1 MLLPT
6 LSELGA
12 LLPLILPAMGGVW
25 VLGLVAWQRDR
36 DVRWPAAHSLL
47 FLGLSAASAIVL
59 LGQQVDREILGGA
72 IVIDPQGM
80 AFHLVFILVAV
91 LTVLSSAGH
100 LQAEGIRQGEFFAL
114 VLFAVFGMSTMAS
127 SHNLLTIFLG
137 LEILSICLY
146 ALAGFTRDRDHAIEG
161 ALKYFLLGAFSTGF
175 VLYGMALFYGVTG
188 RIDLGSMAGYLSA
201 TRGEPIDPLIL
212 VGAALLLIGLAFKVG
227 AVPFHFWAPD
237 DYQGSL
243 APVAGFMAA
252 GTKAAAFATMLRIL
266 TVAFSEAP
274 MRDQWVTIVSGLALL
289 TMVVGNLVALAQQN
303 IKRMLAYSS
312 IANAGYLL
320 VAVAAGGKSGSGSGS
335 VLFYLTAYAFMTVG
349 AFAVAALI
357 GRTGKDE
364 QGYMINSYA
373 GLARRHPYLAAAMA
387 IFMLSLTGIP
397 PTAGFMGKFYIFR
410 SAIDAEM
417 YLVAVVGLLASVV
430 AAFYYL
436 RVVVQ
441 MFLREPSE
449 GSVPTSMSPSEALAI
464 GLAVAGTLYIGLF
477 PAGLFRLALLVL

>member
-6 LSELGA
+6 LSELAA
-12 LLPLILPAMGGVW
+12 LLPLMLPAIGGVW

-47 FLGLSAASAIVL
+47 FLGLSAASAILL

-146 ALAGFTRDRDHAIEG
+146 SLAGFTRDRAYAIEG

-227 AVPFHFWAPD
+227 AVPFHFWVPD
-237 DYQGSL
+237 VYQGGRL
-243 APVAGFMAA
+243 RHHAA
-252 GTKAAAFATMLRIL
+252 DPHRRTLRSADARSVGDHRL
-266 TVAFSEAP
+266 RPRPADHGGRQPDRPGPAEHQADA
-274 MRDQWVTIVSGLALL
+274 RLL
-289 TMVVGNLVALAQQN
+289 EHRQCRLP
-303 IKRMLAYSS
+303 
-312 IANAGYLL
+312 
-320 VAVAAGGKSGSGSGS
+320 AGGGGG
-335 VLFYLTAYAFMTVG
+335 
-349 AFAVAALI
+349 
-357 GRTGKDE
+357 GRQE
-364 QGYMINSYA
+364 
-373 GLARRHPYLAAAMA
+373 R
-387 IFMLSLTGIP
+387 
-397 PTAGFMGKFYIFR
+397 
-410 SAIDAEM
+410 
-417 YLVAVVGLLASVV
+417 
-430 AAFYYL
+430 L
-436 RVVVQ
+436 RVRFGPVLPDR
-441 MFLREPSE
+441 LRLHDRRCVCRGGAHRPHRR
-449 GSVPTSMSPSEALAI
+449 G
-464 GLAVAGTLYIGLF
+464 
-477 PAGLFRLALLVL
+477 